1 MSKNRVIVEAVLAGQ
16 SHGSVARQY
25 GISTVWVGKLVAR
38 WRAGGWDAVEKKST
52 RPRSN
57 PNATRDD
64 TVARIV
70 ALRQELTASGLDA
83 GPVTI
88 AAHLERE
95 GWSVPSAATIWRILN
110 RAGLVTPEP
119 RKRPKRSYLRF
130 EADLPNECWQS
141 DFTHW
146 SLADGS
152 DVEILTW
159 LDDHSRY
166 ALSCTAH
173 APVTGDIV
181 VDTFRAAA
189 DAHGI
194 PASTLTDN
202 GLVFTTRFLHGPNG
216 FERELVI
223 LGIQQKNSR
232 PNHPQTQGKVER
244 FQQTLKKWLR
254 AQPPAQTLREL
265 QAQLDEFT
273 DIYNHRRPH
282 RSLAKRTPAEVYA
295 ARAKATPTGSD
306 GHWRIRHDKVT
317 SGRITLR
324 HGGRLHHIGLGYE
337 HNGLVVRILV
347 HDLHVTVIH
356 ADTGQIIRD
365 LELDPDR
372 DYQPLGRK
380 PGPAKGTPQRG
391 GRKKKNRPLP

>member
-25 GISTVWVGKLVAR
+25 GISKVWVGKLVAR
-38 WRAGGWDAVEKKST
+38 WRAGGWDGVEKKST
-52 RPRSN
+52 RPGSN
-57 PNATRDD
+57 PNATSAD

-70 ALRQELTASGLDA
+70 ALRQELTAAGLDA
-83 GPVTI
+83 GPATI
-88 AAHLERE
+88 AVHLERE
-95 GWSVPSAATIWRILN
+95 ERPVPSVATIWRILN
-110 RAGLVTPEP
+110 RSGLVTPEP

-146 SLADGS
+146 PLADGT

-166 ALSCTAH
+166 VISCTVH

-181 VDTFRAAA
+181 VAAFRDAIDT
-189 DAHGI
+189 HGI
-194 PASTLTDN
+194 PGSTLTDN
-202 GLVFTTRFLHGPNG
+202 GLVFTTRFLRGPNG

-223 LGIQQKNSR
+223 LGIDQKNGR

-244 FQQTLKKWLR
+244 FQQTLKRWLR
-254 AQPPAQTLREL
+254 AQPPARTVRAL
-265 QAQLDEFT
+265 QRQLDEFT
-273 DIYNHRRPH
+273 DIYNTQRPH
-282 RSLAKRTPAEVYA
+282 RSLQNRTPAEAYA

-337 HNGLVVRILV
+337 HNGSTVRVLV
-347 HDLHVTVIH
+347 HDLHVTVVH
-356 ADTGQIIRD
+356 ADTGEILRD
-365 LELDPDR
+365 LELDPTR

-380 PGPAKGTPQRG
+380 PGPVKGLPQRG
-391 GRKKKNRPLP
+391 GRKKKNRPPA

>member
-38 WRAGGWDAVEKKST
+38 WRVGGWDAVEKKST

-57 PNATRDD
+57 PNATGDD

-70 ALRQELTASGLDA
+70 ALRQELTAAGLDA
-83 GPVTI
+83 GPHTLH
-88 AAHLERE
+88 AHLQRQ
-95 GWSVPSAATIWRILN
+95 GPPVPSVTTIWRILT
-110 RAGLVTPEP
+110 RQGLVTAEP

-146 SLADGS
+146 PLADGT
-152 DVEILTW
+152 DVEILTF

-173 APVTGDIV
+173 TPVTGDIV
-181 VDTFRAAA
+181 VATFRAAI

-202 GLVFTTRFLHGPNG
+202 GLVFTTRFLHGPNN

-223 LGIQQKNSR
+223 LGIDQKNGR

-254 AQPPAQTLREL
+254 AQPPAATLRDL

-273 DIYNHRRPH
+273 TTYNHTRPH

-306 GHWRIRHDKVT
+306 GHWRVRHDKVA

-337 HNGLVVRILV
+337 HNGHVVRILV
-347 HDLHVTVIH
+347 HDLHVTVVH
-356 ADTGQIIRD
+356 ADTGEILRD
-365 LELDPDR
+365 LELDPTR

-380 PGPAKGTPQRG
+380 PGPVKGLPQRG
-391 GRKKKNRPLP
+391 GRKKKTPPT